1 MSNSFRVVYEDFT
14 DFGDELER
22 NHSYWEERLA
32 ALESLFQNFMPES
45 FQGETADSINTY
57 FREIHGQ
64 IIKSFRMM
72 MEISKRNFLMYKN
85 DYYELIDRYDC
96 AVISQDELEDIAY
109 SMKRYKLELEDY
121 HEELKEIVD
130 SVSDIVSIKVPTADY
145 LYDDYD
151 AVIEYVETLRDDI
164 LELEERH
171 KREDFVE
178 FNEIKDR
185 LTSFMEELNSRSRSY
200 MQEYRLNGMK
210 ELASYA
216 GLNAAID
223 SGERYL
229 ESTRERYEKAAE
241 AENIRI
247 AEAALKEGEDVYL
260 PYTAEIAAA
269 GEAVE
274 INGELFVKLSDAA
287 GYTNTVVNTTKGI
300 AAYIKDGFYVV
311 KRGEY
316 IYIKGARSASAL
328 AEGIKGTRYAVKNV
342 DKYVS
347 VGKYVDPKIAGRE
360 AFNVKSLGGKLGAA
374 AIGLDVAAGVYEN
387 YQEGAEAQEYVVDAV
402 VDGGFAAGGIWASA
416 SSGAITTSTIVGIGS
431 TIATGAAVG
440 SVIPIIGTIAG
451 AIVGIG
457 VGLYLDKKFE
467 KDELG
472 DKTIKEWMK
481 VGVNKTIDGVQDAYS
496 EQNIA
501 KRVEESHKR

>member
-1 MSNSFRVVYEDFT
+1 M
-14 DFGDELER
+14 
-22 NHSYWEERLA
+22 
-32 ALESLFQNFMPES
+32 
-45 FQGETADSINTY
+45 
-57 FREIHGQ
+57 
-64 IIKSFRMM
+64 
-72 MEISKRNFLMYKN
+72 
-85 DYYELIDRYDC
+85 
-96 AVISQDELEDIAY
+96 
-109 SMKRYKLELEDY
+109 
-121 HEELKEIVD
+121 
-130 SVSDIVSIKVPTADY
+130 
-145 LYDDYD
+145 
-151 AVIEYVETLRDDI
+151 
-164 LELEERH
+164 
-171 KREDFVE
+171 
-178 FNEIKDR
+178 
-185 LTSFMEELNSRSRSY
+185 
-200 MQEYRLNGMK
+200 
-210 ELASYA
+210 
-216 GLNAAID
+216 
-223 SGERYL
+223 
-229 ESTRERYEKAAE
+229 
-241 AENIRI
+241 
-247 AEAALKEGEDVYL
+247 
-260 PYTAEIAAA
+260 
-269 GEAVE
+269 E

-316 IYIKGARSASAL
+316 IYIKGARSAPAL

-416 SSGAITTSTIVGIGS
+416 SAGAITTSTIVGIGS

>member
-64 IIKSFRMM
+64 IIRSFRMM

-287 GYTNTVVNTTKGI
+287 GYTNTGINTTKGI

-387 YQEGAEAQEYVVDAV
+387 YQEGAEAQEYVVDAI

-416 SSGAITTSTIVGIGS
+416 AVGAVVGSAIPIPIVGTLIG
-431 TIATGAAVG
+431 A
-440 SVIPIIGTIAG
+440 
-451 AIVGIG
+451 G
-457 VGLYLDKKFE
+457 VGVLVGFAIDEGVDKIKIW
-467 KDELG
+467 
-472 DKTIKEWMK
+472 DKTPKELARE
-481 VGVNKTIDGVQDAYS
+481 GINKAIDEVQDAYS
-496 EQNIA
+496 EENTA
-501 KRVEESHKR
+501 KRAESSHKR

>member
-1 MSNSFRVVYEDFT
+1 M
-14 DFGDELER
+14 
-22 NHSYWEERLA
+22 
-32 ALESLFQNFMPES
+32 
-45 FQGETADSINTY
+45 
-57 FREIHGQ
+57 
-64 IIKSFRMM
+64 
-72 MEISKRNFLMYKN
+72 
-85 DYYELIDRYDC
+85 
-96 AVISQDELEDIAY
+96 
-109 SMKRYKLELEDY
+109 
-121 HEELKEIVD
+121 
-130 SVSDIVSIKVPTADY
+130 
-145 LYDDYD
+145 
-151 AVIEYVETLRDDI
+151 
-164 LELEERH
+164 
-171 KREDFVE
+171 
-178 FNEIKDR
+178 
-185 LTSFMEELNSRSRSY
+185 
-200 MQEYRLNGMK
+200 
-210 ELASYA
+210 
-216 GLNAAID
+216 
-223 SGERYL
+223 
-229 ESTRERYEKAAE
+229 
-241 AENIRI
+241 
-247 AEAALKEGEDVYL
+247 
-260 PYTAEIAAA
+260 
-269 GEAVE
+269 E

-287 GYTNTVVNTTKGI
+287 GYTNTGINTTKGI

-416 SSGAITTSTIVGIGS
+416 SAGAITTSTIVGIGS

>member
-1 MSNSFRVVYEDFT
+1 M
-14 DFGDELER
+14 
-22 NHSYWEERLA
+22 
-32 ALESLFQNFMPES
+32 
-45 FQGETADSINTY
+45 
-57 FREIHGQ
+57 
-64 IIKSFRMM
+64 
-72 MEISKRNFLMYKN
+72 
-85 DYYELIDRYDC
+85 
-96 AVISQDELEDIAY
+96 
-109 SMKRYKLELEDY
+109 
-121 HEELKEIVD
+121 
-130 SVSDIVSIKVPTADY
+130 
-145 LYDDYD
+145 
-151 AVIEYVETLRDDI
+151 
-164 LELEERH
+164 
-171 KREDFVE
+171 
-178 FNEIKDR
+178 
-185 LTSFMEELNSRSRSY
+185 
-200 MQEYRLNGMK
+200 
-210 ELASYA
+210 
-216 GLNAAID
+216 
-223 SGERYL
+223 
-229 ESTRERYEKAAE
+229 
-241 AENIRI
+241 
-247 AEAALKEGEDVYL
+247 
-260 PYTAEIAAA
+260 
-269 GEAVE
+269 E

-316 IYIKGARSASAL
+316 IYIKGARSAPAL

-402 VDGGFAAGGIWASA
+402 VDAGFSAGGIWASA
-416 SSGAITTSTIVGIGS
+416 AAGAITTSTIVGIGS